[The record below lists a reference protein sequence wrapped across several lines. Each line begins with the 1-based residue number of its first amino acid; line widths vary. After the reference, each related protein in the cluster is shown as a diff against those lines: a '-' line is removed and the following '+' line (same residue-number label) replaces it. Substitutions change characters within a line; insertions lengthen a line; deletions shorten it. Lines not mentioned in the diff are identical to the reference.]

1 MEEKMEIR
9 PIRTDDDYRATL
21 KEVSVLVDLDPE
33 IGTAE
38 GDRLD
43 VLTTLLQA
51 YENKH
56 FPIEAPDPIEAIK
69 FRMDQQGL
77 DVADLVPMIGQKNRV
92 YEVLT
97 RKRPLSLSMIRK
109 LHDGLGIPAEALIRA
124 PA

>member
-1 MEEKMEIR
+1 MEIR

-21 KEVSVLVDLDPE
+21 KEVSALVELDPE

-124 PA
+124 PV

>member
-124 PA
+124 PV

>member
-51 YENKH
+51 YEN
-56 FPIEAPDPIEAIK
+56 
-69 FRMDQQGL
+69 
-77 DVADLVPMIGQKNRV
+77 
-92 YEVLT
+92 
-97 RKRPLSLSMIRK
+97 
-109 LHDGLGIPAEALIRA
+109 
-124 PA
+124 